1 MTPNKFLTAC
11 VDDKTDLACKRA
23 RADCTTTNTHIQLY
37 STQRNTHTHSLS
49 LSPASSRRL
58 LLARSLLGHENS
70 SIFPAVWKNACEIH
84 SNQARIFTHGYHK
97 NTRSNVV
104 RVENANLALK
114 KMQFNGS
121 SSKHTQGKEGVIVAS
136 ERAVEK
142 LYEPFST
149 NDVNVLSEIE
159 RIAANQAGGK
169 REKA

>member
-23 RADCTTTNTHIQLY
+23 RADCTTTNTHIQL
-37 STQRNTHTHSLS
+37 NAHTHTLPLS

-97 NTRSNVV
+97 KHTLERRAGGEREFSTE
-104 RVENANLALK
+104 ENAIQWQQQQA
-114 KMQFNGS
+114 
-121 SSKHTQGKEGVIVAS
+121 HTRQGRS
-136 ERAVEK
+136 DRRERTSRRKTDRKSV
-142 LYEPFST
+142 
-149 NDVNVLSEIE
+149 V
-159 RIAANQAGGK
+159 
-169 REKA
+169 

>member
-1 MTPNKFLTAC
+1 MRAKFTPIRHAF
-11 VDDKTDLACKRA
+11 
-23 RADCTTTNTHIQLY
+23 
-37 STQRNTHTHSLS
+37 
-49 LSPASSRRL
+49 SRTV
-58 LLARSLLGHENS
+58 
-70 SIFPAVWKNACEIH
+70 I
-84 SNQARIFTHGYHK
+84 TK

-169 REKA
+169 KEKA